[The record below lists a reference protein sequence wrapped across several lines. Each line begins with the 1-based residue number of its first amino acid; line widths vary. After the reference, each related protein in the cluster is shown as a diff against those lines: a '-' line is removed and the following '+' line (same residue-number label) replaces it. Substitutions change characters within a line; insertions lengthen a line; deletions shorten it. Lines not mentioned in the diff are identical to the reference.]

1 MSTAFLQAVE
11 ARHSYYNLT
20 PESPIPDS
28 KIEEIVKATVL
39 HSPSTMNV
47 QSARAVILFREKH
60 QKFWEIAGS
69 GLAQMPIPEAAKED
83 LLGKVKLFGAAYG
96 TVLWYEDQA
105 TLDGLEEKHPA
116 VKPFLGECKSAP
128 FESSGTVLQVLKA
141 C

>member
-1 MSTAFLQAVE
+1 MSSPFLEAVE
-11 ARHSYYNLT
+11 ARHTYYSLT

-47 QSARAVILFREKH
+47 QSARAVVLFREKH
-60 QKFWEIAGS
+60 QKFWDIAAS
-69 GLAQMPIPEAAKED
+69 GLTQMPIPEAAKTD
-83 LLGKVKLFGAAYG
+83 LLGKLKMFRAAYG

-105 TLDGLEEKHPA
+105 TLDGLAEKHPA
-116 VKPFLGECKSAP
+116 VKPLLGECKSTA
-128 FESSGTVLQVLKA
+128 FGVRRGSVTRIKV